1 MAIKNTARYMANSP
15 MLTSWARQ
23 MMSRMWDVTDKF
35 PWLSTRVVSNM
46 LNATKDIDDEEE
58 RKATLNELYRAALP
72 IAQNNDRLD
81 ERDEILNQKAY
92 EISQMQD
99 WDQKNMQITALKL
112 WDLSN

>member
-1 MAIKNTARYMANSP
+1 
-15 MLTSWARQ
+15 
-23 MMSRMWDVTDKF
+23 
-35 PWLSTRVVSNM
+35 M

-99 WDQKNMQITALKL
+99 
-112 WDLSN
+112 